1 MSYSPVITITGKIQ
15 DFLGNNAV
23 NATVSVRLVNYGS
36 DNPRVPG
43 SCLIS
48 DPWVPVTL
56 DGSGGFSFT
65 PIGND
70 VIVPSSTYYELK
82 FTADNANTA
91 SRTTPYQFTGSGTQ
105 ELSQIIPFNQ
115 TAGRFNNTSL
125 VDTSWRGPWDSSTT
139 YVLFNSVS
147 YNGSSYV
154 AVATSTNVV
163 PGTDN
168 TKWNLLASI
177 GGLDPTLEL
186 AVYVPGLFNS
196 SQEVISI
203 NVVRAFTLPS
213 SLTGSLGTLKT
224 APAGGSFVFT
234 LKKNGSSIGT
244 LTFGVGSTS
253 GTFSFASSQSFV
265 VADVFS
271 ISAPAVQ
278 DSAAAGLAVTML
290 GTKN

>member
-1 MSYSPVITITGKIQ
+1 MSSLSFGA
-15 DFLGNNAV
+15 NA
-23 NATVSVRLVNYGS
+23 
-36 DNPRVPG
+36 
-43 SCLIS
+43 LINK
-48 DPWVPVTL
+48 P
-56 DGSGGFSFT
+56 
-65 PIGND
+65 
-70 VIVPSSTYYELK
+70 
-82 FTADNANTA
+82 
-91 SRTTPYQFTGSGTQ
+91 
-105 ELSQIIPFNQ
+105 
-115 TAGRFNNTSL
+115 
-125 VDTSWRGPWDSSTT
+125 WRGPWDSTVN
-139 YVLFNSVS
+139 YVLFDTVS
-147 YNGSSYV
+147 YGGSSWV
-154 AVATSTNVV
+154 AIVTNTNVI
-163 PGTDN
+163 PGTDA

-203 NVVRAFTLPS
+203 NVVRAFSLPS
-213 SLTGSLGTLKT
+213 GLTGSLGTLKT